1 MQSLIPERAS
11 PEAKRAVEELLPS
24 GSERRRFAFRFCALI
39 SLSSSIAA
47 FGLLSDSSAVVIGA
61 MLVAPLM
68 TPILATAAAVVQ
80 AKNRDLLAPVG
91 FVAMGTVLAIFVG
104 YATSLLAADASAVV
118 GDLPDEV
125 KARTFP
131 GLLDLGVA
139 VSAGAAAGYILPR
152 RSATSAL
159 PGVGIAVALVPPLV
173 VVGITLEYGANEEA
187 ANALLLYL
195 TNLAAIVFAASV
207 MLLEAGF
214 RPHLEN
220 TRRTFR
226 LRILITLGTVIA
238 VAVPLT
244 MHTRAALANR
254 ELRSDV
260 STAIAEW
267 DARARISELRTSID
281 DGTAVVSVLVA
292 GPGSP
297 EEVWRLA
304 QALHDD
310 VNRPLELELRY
321 SQILE
326 FRVDVE

>member
-1 MQSLIPERAS
+1 MLRSVLASLLEQGETSASKELDEIFDSFDTEQSGHLPIKEMKAALRSLYDAGKQVG
-11 PEAKRAVEELLPS
+11 KRSVQVEKRL
-24 GSERRRFAFRFCALI
+24 
-39 SLSSSIAA
+39 AA
-47 FGLLSDSSAVVIGA
+47 FK
-61 MLVAPLM
+61 
-68 TPILATAAAVVQ
+68 LAAREAQDALQCAAA
-80 AKNRDLLAPVG
+80 
-91 FVAMGTVLAIFVG
+91 
-104 YATSLLAADASAVV
+104 S
-118 GDLPDEV
+118 GDQD
-125 KARTFP
+125 
-131 GLLDLGVA
+131 
-139 VSAGAAAGYILPR
+139 SI
-152 RSATSAL
+152 
-159 PGVGIAVALVPPLV
+159 
-173 VVGITLEYGANEEA
+173 
-187 ANALLLYL
+187 
-195 TNLAAIVFAASV
+195 V